1 MNKLSM
7 VLTLLCLPLMLLA
20 AELTISL
27 DLMGFDP
34 SSDELPEGWGSL
46 TAPGHPQLPV
56 KTVNIILPPDAQNLQ
71 YSHQFSSLQIL
82 DAPAPVTNPPFSNG
96 EISLPAAK
104 ADVRSQQ
111 VQYLGIKHWGDIAYA
126 SFRVLP
132 AIYSAESWQV
142 YRQLHLN
149 LSWNDG
155 SDSAGT
161 RIPPVLSSLA
171 GSPSFSINDFFANPG
186 DLGKHYTESQA
197 KNYDYLIVSTPELYS
212 AIAPL
217 ETYRQG
223 QGMITAFADIST
235 ILTSSPGNSDGEKL
249 RNYLIGEYNSHPFTY
264 LLLVGDH
271 DTVPVMYLTPEPDG
285 WETVASDFFYG
296 DLSSVADT
304 DGDGRVG
311 EYSPGN
317 GLQDFLCD
325 FTPEVFVGRIS
336 TNSTTIAS
344 QIASRT
350 VSYEQTSAPW
360 KQHAL
365 LPAAY
370 LNYQGEPETIYLQTD
385 GATFMEYARNTVL
398 EEWQCTTMYEQLG
411 VVPSY
416 PSDHALDYN
425 QLKNLLNT
433 NSYGILNWSAHGSAG
448 SSSRKV
454 WMNDD
459 NGNNLPDGW
468 EMNWVGMV
476 NRESFD
482 NLANDD
488 GLILFAASCYNG
500 YIDYNQPC
508 LAEYALQKKAVN
520 VSASTRTGWYKIG
533 WETPGWGGLSSYNL
547 HWLENITRNQMSVGA
562 AHAHAGLTH
571 TQYYLFGDP
580 VDAGGIIY
588 PELQNVY
595 TNLLYGDPAVG
606 HTPSQE
612 APLGEILVYEPL
624 HDDGLPVV
632 NAINSSGQY
641 NVIYTDKL
649 IPDYDYIH
657 QFEAIFCLFGWGD
670 SAYILDPDSLDYT
683 LLDSYLNGGG
693 RIYLEG
699 DVAWN
704 PADFFWHKFGT
715 HAPLDIVITIE
726 GLESNYG
733 DQHYAWLYDQTDPQT
748 YVPLPCLPTAASVFF
763 TNNTPNDDYSL
774 AVHNSDGNYVT
785 IASAFALSAV
795 QEDTHTP
802 QDMLTLILE
811 ILYDTDPVEVSDEQA
826 PPLSPDVYNHPN
838 PFVESTSL
846 HVKLEREAELAV
858 DIFNLRGQKVRSLRA
873 DTLPRG
879 EHDLLWDGRDSSG
892 RKTAPGIYFW
902 RLRSGDSTLRGKML
916 KLAN

>member
-1 MNKLSM
+1 MNKIFI
-7 VLTLLCLPLMLLA
+7 VLTLLSLPLVLFA
-20 AELTISL
+20 ARLSVDI
-27 DLMGFDP
+27 DLSDFDP
-34 SSDELPEGWGSL
+34 LSENLPAGWGSI
-46 TAPGHPQLPV
+46 TAPGRPQLPV
-56 KTVNIILPPDAQNLQ
+56 KTVNVILPPNAENIHHN
-71 YSHQFSSLQIL
+71 SNFSSLL
-82 DAPAPVTNPPFSNG
+82 SSAAPAPEINPPFSNG
-96 EISLPAAK
+96 ESILSSAG
-104 ADVRSQQ
+104 ADLQAHQ
-111 VQYLGIKHWGDIAYA
+111 VQYLGVKHWGDIAYA

-132 AIYSAESWQV
+132 AIFGSGNWQI
-142 YRQLHLN
+142 YRQLRLD
-149 LSWNDG
+149 LSWDEG
-155 SDSAGT
+155 SSAAGN
-161 RIPPVLSSLA
+161 RIPPVVASLEKQHT
-171 GSPSFSINDFFANPG
+171 SFIDSFFANLQ
-186 DLGKHYTESQA
+186 DLHKHYAETHT
-197 KNYDYLIVSTPELYS
+197 KNYDYLIVTTPELFS

-217 ETYRQG
+217 ENFRQG

-311 EYSPGN
+311 EYSPGD

-336 TNSTTIAS
+336 TNSATTAS

-360 KQHAL
+360 KQNAL
-365 LPAAY
+365 LPAAF

-398 EEWQCTTMYEQLG
+398 EDWQCTTMYEQLG

-416 PSDHALDYN
+416 PSDHALDYG
-425 QLKNLLNT
+425 QLHNLLST
-433 NSYGILNWSAHGSAG
+433 NSYGILNWSAHGSAS

-476 NRESFD
+476 DRESFD
-482 NLANDD
+482 NLANQD

-500 YIDYNQPC
+500 YIDYNQPS

-520 VSASTRTGWYKIG
+520 VSAATRTGWYKIG
-533 WETPGWGGLSSYNL
+533 WETPGWGGISSYNL
-547 HWLENITRNQMSVGA
+547 HWLENLTRNQMSVGA
-562 AHAHAGLTH
+562 AQAYAGLTH
-571 TQYYLFGDP
+571 TQYYMFGDP

-595 TNLLYGDPAVG
+595 TYLLFGDPAVG
-606 HTPSQE
+606 HSATQE
-612 APLGEILVYEPL
+612 APLGEMLVYEPL

-632 NAINSSGQY
+632 NALNDVAHF
-641 NVIYTDKL
+641 NVIYTDKM

-670 SAYILDPDSLDYT
+670 TAYVLNPDSLDYT

-693 RIYLEG
+693 RVYLEG

-726 GLESNYG
+726 GLESDYG

-763 TNNTPNDDYSL
+763 TNNAPNDEYSL

-795 QEDTHTP
+795 REDTHTL
-802 QDMLTLILE
+802 QDMLSLILD
-811 ILYDTDPVEVSDEQA
+811 ILSDTEPVEVLDEQA
-826 PPLSPDVYNHPN
+826 PALSGNVQNSPN

-846 HVKLEREAELAV
+846 HIKLDREADVTVE
-858 DIFNLRGQKVRSLRA
+858 IFNLRGQKVRSLRA

-879 EHDLLWDGRDSSG
+879 EHDLIWDGRDSRG
-892 RKTAPGIYFW
+892 LETAPGIYFW
-902 RLRSGDSTLRGKML
+902 RLRSGDSSSQGKML
-916 KLAN
+916 KLAG